1 MLATT
6 AIVALSRKLKDERDR
21 KRQTKQDL
29 LQVGDSEDAKQIFS
43 DQTTEGG
50 GSSTEGMARSS
61 TQIRFEHADD
71 VTSPESPPNVLEIPG
86 SSRTGVAVD
95 NSTKGDF
102 DSPTSL
108 ATTPS
113 GLSPRDQDPP
123 PYSPG
128 TPMSSVHSIDSSGSR
143 TLSSQDSDTQ
153 SVASSERVS
162 VTADSQ
168 GTKGI
173 RIRTKGTE
181 LKSGF
186 PYHSSLFDLHVRPNQ
201 WERFTSQLLESTKF
215 AVGDYAQMWGA
226 ATATALTGAVLTSV
240 YVGR

>member
-6 AIVALSRKLKDERDR
+6 AIVALSRKIKDERDR
-21 KRQTKQDL
+21 KRQTKQGL
-29 LQVGDSEDAKQIFS
+29 LQVGDSDAAEQAFS
-43 DQTTEGG
+43 AQARIESSGNPGG
-50 GSSTEGMARSS
+50 IARSS
-61 TQIRFEHADD
+61 TQIRFEQQDH
-71 VTSPESPPNVLEIPG
+71 VSSPESPHGVLEIPG

-95 NSTKGDF
+95 NSPKGDVT
-102 DSPTSL
+102 SPSSS
-108 ATTPS
+108 ATASSTF
-113 GLSPRDQDPP
+113 SPRDQDPP
-123 PYSPG
+123 PYSSG
-128 TPMSSVHSIDSSGSR
+128 TPMSSVYSIDSSGSR
-143 TLSSQDSDTQ
+143 TLSSQGSDTQ

-168 GTKGI
+168 GTRGV

-226 ATATALTGAVLTSV
+226 ATATALTGALLTSV

>member
-6 AIVALSRKLKDERDR
+6 AIVALSRKIKDERDR
-21 KRQTKQDL
+21 KRQTKQAL
-29 LQVGDSEDAKQIFS
+29 LQVGDSEAAKQAFS
-43 DQTTEGG
+43 DQASTGL
-50 GSSTEGMARSS
+50 SSADNIARSN
-61 TQIRFEHADD
+61 TQIRFEQPDD
-71 VTSPESPPNVLEIPG
+71 VTLPESAPGVLEIPG

-95 NSTKGDF
+95 SSPKGDF
-102 DSPTSL
+102 TSPSSP
-108 ATTPS
+108 ATASSTF
-113 GLSPRDQDPP
+113 SPRDQDPP

-128 TPMSSVHSIDSSGSR
+128 TSMSSVCSIDSPAGPR

-168 GTKGI
+168 GTRGI

-215 AVGDYAQMWGA
+215 AVGDYGQMWGA
-226 ATATALTGAVLTSV
+226 ATATALTGALLTSV